1 MCILDLYPEEN
12 YTEIFYGQVG
22 VSMQTI
28 LFSLTLWSFLRAQ
41 FDDCG
46 VVPLC
51 LRPPTEGTSAE
62 SCKTCGGWKPPRAHH
77 SRRLNRC
84 VFRMDHVCNW
94 INNVVGYGNQKC
106 FVLFLFYAFLSCVF
120 HLIVCSIYLWY
131 KFHSQ
136 GFGSWDALATASM
149 IIHVVIG
156 FVVKDFLSEQIES
169 IESNVTL
176 IETFKN
182 CHGDDSVDVFRQIFG
197 PNPLLW
203 LIPVHTTAPPDYTET
218 VVAAR
223 RLSAVDADSLGVE
236 LTSEVGCPLDTI
248 D

>member
-1 MCILDLYPEEN
+1 
-12 YTEIFYGQVG
+12 
-22 VSMQTI
+22 MQPI

-41 FDDCG
+41 FGDCG
-46 VVPLC
+46 VVPLS
-51 LRPPTEGTSAE
+51 LRPPTGSANVE
-62 SCKTCGGWKPPRAHH
+62 SCKICGGWKPPRAHH

-94 INNVVGYGNQKC
+94 INNVVGYGNQKF

-120 HLIVCSIYLWY
+120 NLVVCSIYLWY
-131 KFHSQ
+131 KLHSE
-136 GFGSWDALATASM
+136 GFGSWDALITAS
-149 IIHVVIG
+149 VITHAVLA

-176 IETFKN
+176 LETFQN

-203 LIPVHTTAPPDYTET
+203 LIPLHTTAPPDYNET

-223 RLSAVDADSLGVE
+223 RLSTVDADSLGVE
-236 LTSEVGCPLDTI
+236 LTSKVESCLDTI